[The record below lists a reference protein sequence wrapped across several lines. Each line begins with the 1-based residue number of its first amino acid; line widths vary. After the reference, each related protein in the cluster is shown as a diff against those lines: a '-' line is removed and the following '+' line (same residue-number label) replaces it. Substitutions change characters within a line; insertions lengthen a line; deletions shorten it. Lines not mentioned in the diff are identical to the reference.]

1 MSTLLTTREELFW
14 PFRQQFDKLFDR
26 FFESDSLNAVK
37 GLSKSGY
44 PKLDAFLEGN
54 QYRIQASV
62 PGVKLSD
69 LKVEIVPLKVDG
81 ADRKVLK
88 VSGKME
94 DKFQSPQE
102 AVYHVRELRRSYFER
117 ALLLPDILIGDPDAE
132 LKDGLFTLSW
142 LVQTKQQD
150 DSKVKLISVKEIA

>member
-26 FFESDSLNAVK
+26 LFDSDSINAVK

-44 PKLDAFLEGN
+44 PKIDAFLEGN
-54 QYRIQASV
+54 QYRVQASV

-69 LKVEIVPLKVDG
+69 LKVEILPLRFEG
-81 ADRKVLK
+81 IDRKVLK

-94 DKFQSPQE
+94 EKFQSPQE

-117 ALLLPDILIGDPDAE
+117 SLLLPDNLLGDPEAE
-132 LKDGLFTLSW
+132 LKDGLLTLSW
-142 LVQTKQQD
+142 MAQVKD
-150 DSKVKLISVKEIA
+150 DPKVKLISVKEKA